1 MHIAQHADRQLD
13 LSGLNC
19 PVPVLRCKA
28 ALQRLEPGAGLLVT
42 TDNLDATRDIHLL
55 IQRSEVQFLDVR
67 CDERGCHFQIRSL
80 RHDGQARRVRPVRL
94 PDLGALFSRWLTAC
108 LGNAA
113 AG

>member
-28 ALQRLEPGAGLLVT
+28 AQQRLEPGAGLLV

-55 IQRSEVQFLDVR
+55 IQRREVQFLDVR
-67 CDERGCHFQIRSL
+67 CDERGCHFRIRSL
-80 RHDGQARRVRPVRL
+80 RRDGRARRVRPVCL
-94 PDLGALFSRWLTAC
+94 PDLGALFSRWLTAS